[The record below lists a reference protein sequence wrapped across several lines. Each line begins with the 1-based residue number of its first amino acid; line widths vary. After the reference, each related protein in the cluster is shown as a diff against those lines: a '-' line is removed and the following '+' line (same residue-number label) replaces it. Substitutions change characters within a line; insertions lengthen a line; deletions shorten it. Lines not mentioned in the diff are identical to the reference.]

1 MFFGNQAKMSDLLFN
16 YLNRRLQ
23 ESEGGGYPAREHGPV
38 VTISR
43 QSGCSARRLTEKL
56 IEELNRRKPGARV
69 DREWDF
75 INKEL
80 LEKSAR
86 ELDVQ
91 PSEIAYVFKYQE
103 RNALGDIFAS
113 YSNKYYKSDRKI
125 RKTIADVIR
134 SIAMEGN
141 VIIIGRAG
149 VVLTKDIARSLHI
162 SLEAPL
168 EWRSLMISE
177 RFDLTFAAAKKSVIE
192 MDKKREKFRE
202 SFEGRNTDYT
212 WFDVVFNR
220 MSLTENEIIEAIVKM
235 METKGLI

>member
-1 MFFGNQAKMSDLLFN
+1 MSDILFN
-16 YLNRRLQ
+16 YLNRRLK
-23 ESEGGGYPAREHGPV
+23 EAEGKTVSSMKEPGPV

-43 QSGCSARRLTEKL
+43 QSGCSARRLTQNL
-56 IEELNRRKPGARV
+56 IEELNRRSRKK
-69 DREWDF
+69 DNNKEWDF

-80 LEKSAR
+80 LQTAAR
-86 ELDVQ
+86 ELNVK
-91 PSEIAYVFKYQE
+91 PSEISYVFKYQE

-113 YSNKYYKSDRKI
+113 YANKYYKSDRKI

-134 SIAMEGN
+134 SIAIEGKI
-141 VIIIGRAG
+141 IIIGRAG
-149 VVLTKDIARSLHI
+149 VVLTKDIPRSLHI

-177 RFDLTFAAAKKSVIE
+177 RCHLSFSDAKKSVIE

-220 MSLTENEIIEAIVKM
+220 MSLTENEIIEGIIRM
-235 METKGLI
+235 METKNLI

>member
-1 MFFGNQAKMSDLLFN
+1 MSDILFN
-16 YLNRRLQ
+16 YLNRRLH
-23 ESEGGGYPAREHGPV
+23 EGRDENTTSREPGPV

-43 QSGCSARRLTEKL
+43 QSGCSARRLTQKL
-56 IEELNRRKPGARV
+56 IEELNKRNHKK
-69 DREWDF
+69 DDNREWDY

-80 LEKSAR
+80 LEKAAR
-86 ELDVQ
+86 ELDVK

-113 YSNKYYKSDRKI
+113 YANKYYKSDRKI

-134 SIAMEGN
+134 SIAMEGKM
-141 VIIIGRAG
+141 IIIGRAG
-149 VVLTKDIARSLHI
+149 VVLTKDIPKSLHI

-177 RFDLTFAAAKKSVIE
+177 RCDLSFADAKKSVIE
-192 MDKKREKFRE
+192 MDKKRERFRE

-220 MSLTENEIIEAIVKM
+220 MSLTENEIIEGIIRM
-235 METKGLI
+235 METKNLI

>member
-1 MFFGNQAKMSDLLFN
+1 MSDILFN
-16 YLNRRLQ
+16 YLNRRLH
-23 ESEGGGYPAREHGPV
+23 EAEDKNSNLKEPGPV

-43 QSGCSARRLTEKL
+43 QSGCSARRLTERL
-56 IEELNRRKPGARV
+56 VEELNKRRKA
-69 DREWDF
+69 DESSREWDYV
-75 INKEL
+75 NKEL
-80 LEKSAR
+80 LQKAAR
-86 ELDVQ
+86 ELDVK

-113 YSNKYYKSDRKI
+113 YANKYYKSDRKI

-141 VIIIGRAG
+141 IIVIGRGG
-149 VVLTKDIARSLHI
+149 VVLTKDIMKSLHV

-177 RFDLTFAAAKKSVIE
+177 RYDLSFADARKSIIE
-192 MDKKREKFRE
+192 MDKKRQKFRE

-212 WFDVVFNR
+212 WFDVTFNR
-220 MSLTENEIIEAIVKM
+220 MSLTENEIIETIIKM
-235 METKGLI
+235 METKNLI